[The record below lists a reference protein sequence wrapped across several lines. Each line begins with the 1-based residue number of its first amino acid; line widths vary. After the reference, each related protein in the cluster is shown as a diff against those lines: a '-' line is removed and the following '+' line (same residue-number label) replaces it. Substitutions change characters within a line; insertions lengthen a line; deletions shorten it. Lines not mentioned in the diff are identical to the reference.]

1 MPTETMTKRDYD
13 LLVIGGGTAGLV
25 SASGAAYLGARVAL
39 VEKSALGGDCLW
51 TGCVPSKAM
60 LASAH
65 TAAHIREAGQLGLP
79 TLEVEPSFRRVMERT
94 REARAQVALH
104 DDPDL
109 IRARGIDVQFG
120 AARFLAPGRV
130 DVEGVGTL
138 ASKRIVVATGARPAI
153 PPIPGLEEAG
163 YLTHETV
170 FDESE
175 NPGTVLILGA
185 GPIGLEFAQI
195 FSRLGVPVTVVE
207 RLPEILSGE
216 DPEAA
221 ALLRSILEAEGVTFQ
236 LGEGAMKVEVE
247 GNLKTVETSEGKRF
261 TAETLFVATGRAPNT
276 EGLELASAGIQCE
289 GRAVLVNPQLGTT
302 AKGVWAAGDVTGGP
316 QFTHAADLMARTV
329 VRNALL
335 PLSARADLSNIPRVT
350 YTDPEVAHV
359 GLSHDD
365 ARANGGVTHR
375 YEFSNLDR
383 AITDGAR
390 QGFTKVTADRKGR
403 ILAATIVA
411 KGAGELLMPLVL
423 ARTHGLSLADISQ
436 TVFPY
441 PTMAEGVKRTADA
454 YQRSRL
460 EGRGGQLLRRV
471 VSWLL

>member
-1 MPTETMTKRDYD
+1 MTQREYD

-25 SASGAAYLGARVAL
+25 SSSGAAYLGARVAL
-39 VEKSALGGDCLW
+39 VEQGALGGDCLW

-65 TAAHIREAGQLGLP
+65 AAAHIREARQLGLP
-79 TLEVEPSFRRVMERT
+79 AIEVEPIFRRVMERT
-94 REARAQVALH
+94 REVRAQVALH
-104 DDPDL
+104 DDPEL

-120 AARFLAPGRV
+120 AARFLAPGQV
-130 DVEGVGTL
+130 DVDGVGTL
-138 ASKRIVVATGARPAI
+138 TAKRIVIATGARPMI
-153 PPIPGLEEAG
+153 PRIPGLEEAG

-170 FDESE
+170 FDADDT
-175 NPGTVLILGA
+175 PGSVLILGG
-185 GPIGLEFAQI
+185 GPVGLEFAQI
-195 FSRLGVPVTVVE
+195 LSRLSVRVTVVE
-207 RLPEILSGE
+207 CLPEILHGE

-221 ALLRSILEAEGVTFQ
+221 ALVRSILETEGVTFQ
-236 LGEGAMKVEVE
+236 LGEAATKVEVE
-247 GNLKTVETSEGKRF
+247 GKLKTVTTSERKRF

-276 EGLELASAGIQCE
+276 QGLELASAGIRCE
-289 GRAVLVNPQLGTT
+289 GHAVLVNPQLRTT

-316 QFTHAADLMARTV
+316 QFTHAADVMARTV

-335 PLSARADLSNIPRVT
+335 PFSASTNLSNVPRVT
-350 YTDPEVAHV
+350 YTDPELAHV

-365 ARANGGVTHR
+365 AREQGGVTHR
-375 YEFSNLDR
+375 YECSDLDR
-383 AITDGAR
+383 AITDGAG

-423 ARTHGLSLADISQ
+423 ARTHGLSLADISH

-441 PTMAEGVKRTADA
+441 PTMVEGVKRTADA

-460 EGRGGQLLRRV
+460 EGRAGHLLRRV
-471 VSWLL
+471 VSWLT